1 MEIVEF
7 KDKLR
12 KLRTEAGL
20 SQEAL
25 AEIIHISRSAIA
37 KYENGNGNPS
47 EETLKALAFYFG
59 VDINDLKSDEI
70 IKKDKKKK
78 VLKLTGFVGIIVLII
93 GIITTST
100 VGIIN
105 LLNNDGDNP
114 SISGLVGGTPTKLVG
129 IYENIGLQNMNDVVP
144 SEEYPVGSHSYI
156 YTVNTYMSFTIEVFP
171 DFNFGSTPM
180 FLCGDIAEFDKDYF
194 DFANISYDYSQ
205 EYVRYII
212 NFEKEGYFEIKYT
225 AVGYDRVIK
234 FKCDNSSSEWTK
246 YQKDM
251 SYFYPWVNNVS
262 VDDISSIRYEISNT
276 SLGPNHFRNI
286 YYSLSNNDINYA
298 YKFLSNKL
306 WCSNSDLIIEG
317 GTSEKTMTYYF
328 KDGTSQSISTTNKGI
343 SFTSSNYLVENEF
356 IEPKESYEHRFA
368 YNRYGNEI
376 NAVAIS
382 NSTWEYKIANFY
394 DIEFIELL
402 NDEEYENLEAVF
414 TISGYPSTDILI
426 YNRDIF
432 YCNDKMYKIVSNENF
447 SEVIN
452 YYYLFQAKN

>member
-1 MEIVEF
+1 MEF

-37 KYENGNGNPS
+37 KYENGNGKPS

-78 VLKLTGFVGIIVLII
+78 VLKLTGFVGIIILII

-105 LLNNDGDNP
+105 LLNNDGANP
-114 SISGLVGGTPTKLVG
+114 STPGLAGGTPTKLVG
-129 IYENIGLQNMNDVVP
+129 IYESIGLQNMNDVVP

-180 FLCGDIAEFDKDYF
+180 VLCGDIAEFDKDYF

-205 EYVRYII
+205 EYVKYII
-212 NFEKEGYFEIKYT
+212 NFKKEGYFGVKYT
-225 AVGYDRVIK
+225 VEGYDRVIK

-262 VDDISSIRYEISNT
+262 IDDISSIRYEISNG

-286 YYSLSNNDINYA
+286 YYSLSNNDINNA

-306 WCSNSDLIIEG
+306 WYSNSDLIIEG
-317 GTSEKTMTYYF
+317 GTSEKTMTYYL
-328 KDGTSQSISTTNKGI
+328 KDGTSKSISTTNKVI

-356 IEPKESYEHRFA
+356 IEPNENHEHRFA
-368 YNRYGNEI
+368 FNRYGNEI
-376 NAVAIS
+376 NAVATS
-382 NSTWEYKIANFY
+382 NSTWKYKIKNFY

-414 TISGYPSTDILI
+414 TISGYPSTEILI
-426 YNRDIF
+426 YSRDTF
-432 YCNDKMYKIVSNENF
+432 SYNSKMYKIVSNENF

>member
-1 MEIVEF
+1 MEF

-234 FKCDNSSSEWTK
+234 FKCDNSSSKWTK

-262 VDDISSIRYEISNT
+262 VDDISSIRYEISNG

-286 YYSLSNNDINYA
+286 YYSLSNNDINNA

-306 WCSNSDLIIEG
+306 WCSNSNLIIEY

-328 KDGTSQSISTTNKGI
+328 KDGTSQSISTTNKVI
-343 SFTSSNYLVENEF
+343 SFVSSNYLVENEF
-356 IEPKESYEHRFA
+356 IEPNENYEHRFA
-368 YNRYGNEI
+368 FNRYGNEI
-376 NAVAIS
+376 NAVATS
-382 NSTWEYKIANFY
+382 NSTWKYKIKNFY

-414 TISGYPSTDILI
+414 TISGYPSTEILI
-426 YNRDIF
+426 YSRDTF
-432 YCNDKMYKIVSNENF
+432 SYNSKMYKIVSNENF

>member
-1 MEIVEF
+1 M
-7 KDKLR
+7 
-12 KLRTEAGL
+12 
-20 SQEAL
+20 
-25 AEIIHISRSAIA
+25 
-37 KYENGNGNPS
+37 
-47 EETLKALAFYFG
+47 AFYFG

-105 LLNNDGDNP
+105 LLNNDGDNS

-180 FLCGDIAEFDKDYF
+180 FLCGDIAEFEKDYF
-194 DFANISYDYSQ
+194 EFASISYDYSQ
-205 EYVRYII
+205 EYVKYII
-212 NFEKEGYFEIKYT
+212 NFKKEGYFEIKYT
-225 AVGYDRVIK
+225 AEGYDRVIK

-251 SYFYPWVNNVS
+251 SYFYPWINNVS
-262 VDDISSIRYEISNT
+262 VDDISSIRYEISNG

-286 YYSLSNNDINYA
+286 YYSLSNNDINNA

-328 KDGTSQSISTTNKGI
+328 KDGTSQSISTTNKVI
-343 SFTSSNYLVENEF
+343 SFVSSNYLVENEF
-356 IEPKESYEHRFA
+356 IEPNENHEHRFA
-368 YNRYGNEI
+368 FNRYGNEI
-376 NAVAIS
+376 NAVATS
-382 NSTWEYKIANFY
+382 NSTWKYKIKNFY

-402 NDEEYENLEAVF
+402 NDEVYENLVAVF
-414 TISGYPSTDILI
+414 TISGYPSTEILI
-426 YNRDIF
+426 YSRDTF
-432 YCNDKMYKIVSNENF
+432 SYNSKMYKIVSNENF

>member
-1 MEIVEF
+1 MVIVEF

-37 KYENGNGNPS
+37 KYENGNGKPS

-78 VLKLTGFVGIIVLII
+78 VLKFTGFVGIIVLII

-114 SISGLVGGTPTKLVG
+114 STPGLVGGTPTKLVG
-129 IYENIGLQNMNDVVP
+129 IYESIGLQNMNDTIP

-180 FLCGDIAEFDKDYF
+180 ILCGDIAKFEKDYF
-194 DFANISYDYSQ
+194 EFASISYDYSQ
-205 EYVRYII
+205 EYVKYII
-212 NFEKEGYFEIKYT
+212 NFKKEGYFEIKYT
-225 AVGYDRVIK
+225 AEGYDRVIK

-246 YQKDM
+246 YQKDL
-251 SYFYPWVNNVS
+251 SYFYPWINNVS
-262 VDDISSIRYEISNT
+262 VDDISSIRYEISNR
-276 SLGPNHFRNI
+276 SLGPNHFRNV
-286 YYSLSNNDINYA
+286 YYSLSSNDINNA

-328 KDGTSQSISTTNKGI
+328 KDGTSQSISTTNKVI
-343 SFTSSNYLVENEF
+343 SFVSSNYLVENEF
-356 IEPKESYEHRFA
+356 IEPNENHEHRFA
-368 YNRYGNEI
+368 FNRYGNEI
-376 NAVAIS
+376 NAVATS
-382 NSTWEYKIANFY
+382 NSTWKYKIKNFY

-414 TISGYPSTDILI
+414 TISGYPSTEILI
-426 YNRDIF
+426 YSRDTF
-432 YCNDKMYKIVSNENF
+432 SYNSKMYKIVSNENF

-452 YYYLFQAKN
+452 YYYLFQVKN